1 MHSRVS
7 VLQAAARRK
16 PASGCRV
23 YLNASFVKFRL
34 GLYMPP
40 RTNDFQKLVKIIN
53 QHLAP
58 AGAKIT
64 ESAMLYDSEAGT
76 EREVDILVEA
86 ELLDCVMKL
95 GIECTAKKR
104 PVDVNV
110 IEGFKEKHRKLGIH
124 QTIAVSENGFTKTAK
139 NYALKNNIKL
149 LTFNTAKNEQ
159 WSKIYEHLQGL
170 SMYSRS
176 YLLKNVSLK
185 IREEKKVVGFN
196 LSQLVQVVLSSG
208 SVSLIEFAN
217 MAFSSSEVS
226 KHYFKELIEHEEVN
240 GAPYLEVGFALGEKF
255 EFKDVNDISVWPQE
269 MIAVFNYQS
278 KYRNLNAGEV
288 LYEGKSLVV
297 GGFLDK
303 TSGESAHVA
312 IEEKTG
318 GYRGTLEVSESMFP
332 SWIDSQN
339 K

>member
-1 MHSRVS
+1 
-7 VLQAAARRK
+7 
-16 PASGCRV
+16 
-23 YLNASFVKFRL
+23 
-34 GLYMPP
+34 MPP
-40 RTNDFQKLVKIIN
+40 RTNNFQKLVKIIN

-64 ESAMLYDSEAGT
+64 ESAMLYDSEADT

-110 IEGFKEKHRKLGIH
+110 IEGFKEKHRKLGVH
-124 QTIAVSENGFTKTAK
+124 QTIAVSENGFTKTART
-139 NYALKNNIKL
+139 YALKNNIKL

-176 YLLKNVSLK
+176 YLLKNISLK

-196 LSQLVQVVLSSG
+196 ITPLVQVSLPSG
-208 SVSLIEFAN
+208 NVSLKEFVD
-217 MAFSSSEVS
+217 MVFSSSEVS
-226 KHYFKELIEHEEVN
+226 KHYFKELIENEKIN
-240 GAPYLEVGFALGEKF
+240 SAPTFEVGFALDEKF
-255 EFKDVNDISVWPQE
+255 EFKDVSGIAVWPQE
-269 MIAVFNYQS
+269 MIAEFGYQS

-303 TSGESAHVA
+303 TNGESAHVA
-312 IEEKTG
+312 IEEKAG
-318 GYRGTLEVSESMFP
+318 GYRGTLEVSESMLP
-332 SWIDSQN
+332 AWVDIP
-339 K
+339 KK